1 MTVVTL
7 LADGSITGT
16 NYASEEVNFG
26 FFLGSNV
33 KMGVIDNGVKDP
45 DDRHRFLLKW
55 DELAIPAG
63 SVIHSAKVSGLCS
76 LTLNANGF
84 SNGPRLAVMKNDG
97 GWNTPPESPLGIRHW
112 AKQFAVD
119 VGTAASPTSV
129 GTIGIDVAGNPPGWF
144 FGKRNFPFGGGP
156 DGGMLGGG
164 IAEQHMVNENATQTV
179 EQIRIHLYKI
189 GTVTDSEAFIE
200 VYSIADDDLTDNF
213 QATRPILGTLLG
225 TSETLTQASYGVTI
239 ASVVTFAFTGGDQ
252 FELLNGQAFAIRVVV
267 TNNTEPPVDSGPA
280 LWGMSVD
287 SGEPSNYLP
296 NGKFGWTSRTYA
308 THYTGPHGFFQPLYQ
323 VMADLP
329 VAYRG
334 TALDGPHRDVF
345 AIDTAPDGDLNW
357 LALQLI
363 EYGDAVY
370 SPTSEFAL
378 GSMIESWVGDPD
390 YVASRPF
397 VLSLDLAAFITSAV
411 TITPRWSS
419 VVGGFIPRMTIDF
432 TPPTGLIGYIVQV
445 SDPTQ
450 AIEEAAAAIDVSVA
464 GTGMAVEV
472 AVAEISATVRAA
484 GLAASVPAATI
495 TIQIPRSL
503 AEGTAPGGENV
514 ADVLNICPVEVDI
527 CVTKEDSEPFSFTI
541 QDGDGVAIDVTGF
554 TFLLTVDP
562 SNEPPDDTTKIF
574 QLAGALT
581 DPTNGIITF
590 SPSAIDLDQDPSDYF
605 YDVYR
610 TNVGGDGRTIIK
622 GKFTIDPQV
631 TQ

>member
-1 MTVVTL
+1 MPIITL
-7 LADGSITGT
+7 PVANNITGT

-33 KMGVIDNGVKDP
+33 KMGVVDNGVKDP
-45 DDRHRFLLKW
+45 DDRHRFLLRW

-63 SVIHSAKVSGLCS
+63 SVIHSAKVRGVCS

-84 SNGPRLAVMKNDG
+84 SDGPRLAIMKNDG
-97 GWNTPPESPLGIRHW
+97 GWNTPVGSPLGIRHW
-112 AKQFAVD
+112 AKQFALD

-129 GTIGIDVAGNPPGWF
+129 GTIGADSAGNPPGWF

-156 DGGMLGGG
+156 DGGLLGGG
-164 IAEQHMVNENATQTV
+164 VAEQHMVNENATQTV
-179 EQIRIHLYKI
+179 DQIRIHLYKI

-200 VYSIADDDLTDNF
+200 VYSIVDDDLTDNF

-225 TSETLTQASYGVTI
+225 TSETLTQASYGTGI
-239 ASVVTFAFTGGDQ
+239 GSVVTFAFTGGDQ
-252 FELLNGQAFAIRVVV
+252 FELLSGQAFAVRVVV
-267 TNNTEPPVDSGPA
+267 TNNTEPPLDSGPA

-287 SGEPSNYLP
+287 SGEPANYVP
-296 NGKFGWTSRTYA
+296 NEKVGWTSRTYA

-323 VMADLP
+323 VMSDLP

-334 TALDGPHRDVF
+334 VSLDGPHRDVF
-345 AIDTAPDGDLNW
+345 AIDTAPDGDLDW
-357 LALQLI
+357 AAFDLI
-363 EYGDAVY
+363 NYGDAVY

-397 VLSLDLAAFITSAV
+397 VLSLDLAAFITSAA

-419 VVGGFIPRMTIDF
+419 VTSAFPPELTVDF

-503 AEGTAPGGENV
+503 AEGTAPGGGNV

-527 CVTKEDSEPFSFTI
+527 CVTKEDSTPFSFTI
-541 QDGDGVAIDVTGF
+541 KDEDAVAIDVTGF
-554 TFLLTVDP
+554 SFLLTVDP
-562 SNEPPDDTTKIF
+562 SNEPTDDTTKLF
-574 QLAGALT
+574 QLTAALT
-581 DPTNGIITF
+581 DPANGIITF
-590 SPSAIDLDQDPSDYF
+590 SPSSVQLDQSPDVYF
-605 YDVYR
+605 YDIEQ
-610 TNVGGDGRTIIK
+610 TNGSGDVRTIVK
-622 GKFTIDPQV
+622 GKFTIEAQV